1 MRAVLEIGKDE
12 LNIHLIDV
20 INALFKHDVSEV
32 IIRKNAIKL
41 EEFDRSLKLEDVV
54 YSLNEFGHNE
64 LLVNEIEEGLI
75 NSSILEVRRIKT

>member
-1 MRAVLEIGKDE
+1 MSAVLEIRKDE
-12 LNIHLIDV
+12 LNIHLVEV
-20 INALFKHDVSEV
+20 INALFKQNATEV
-32 IIRKNAIKL
+32 LISKNAIKL